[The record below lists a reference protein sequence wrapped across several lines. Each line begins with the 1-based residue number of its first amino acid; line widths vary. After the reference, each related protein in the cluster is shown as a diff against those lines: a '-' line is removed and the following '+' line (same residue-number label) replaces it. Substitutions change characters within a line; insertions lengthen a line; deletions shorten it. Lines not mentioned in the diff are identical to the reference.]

1 MKDFFPES
9 LGQQCGYALYMAKYG
24 TYCLQFL
31 TGLNLLPTAAL
42 RSPGDLDCNP
52 GLCPDWESNR
62 WSFGSQVCTQSSE
75 PHQPGLILIF

>member
-1 MKDFFPES
+1 MKDIFPES

-42 RSPGDLDCNP
+42 RSPGDLDLAK
-52 GLCPDWESNR
+52 GRTRSGESA
-62 WSFGSQVCTQSSE
+62 VCTGAWG
-75 PHQPGLILIF
+75 PGHLGGPALTQ